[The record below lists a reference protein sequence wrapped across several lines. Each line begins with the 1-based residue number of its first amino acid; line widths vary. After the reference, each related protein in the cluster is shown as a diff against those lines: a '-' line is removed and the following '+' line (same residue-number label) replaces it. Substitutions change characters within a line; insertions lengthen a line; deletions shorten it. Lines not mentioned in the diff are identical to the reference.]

1 MSIATDKGGHGS
13 FVVEWRE
20 GFRSGIKEVD
30 AEHQHLF
37 ALVKGLDAGNAQ
49 ALVDELLEYVVT
61 HFTHEQALMEHSGY
75 PDFHR
80 HLALHEQL
88 ADQVSEFLAAGD
100 RWNEARV
107 QDLRHFLNKW
117 LVGHILTHDLRFG
130 QWYFEQAKK
139 RAARPAA
146 APVRAVRS
154 SWFGRLLGKG

>member
-1 MSIATDKGGHGS
+1 MSIATDKDGHGS

-20 GFRSGIKEVD
+20 GFRSGIREID

-37 ALVKGLDAGNAQ
+37 ALVKGLDCGNAQ

-75 PDFHR
+75 PDFHH

-88 ADQVSEFLAAGD
+88 ASQVSEFLAGGHG
-100 RWNEARV
+100 WSEQRV
-107 QDLRHFLNKW
+107 QELRRFLNKW

-130 QWYFEQAKK
+130 QWYFEQARL
-139 RAARPAA
+139 RAARPAP
-146 APVRAVRS
+146 APARPVRS
-154 SWFGRLLGKG
+154 SWFDRLLGKR